1 MRVVALAVCVAW
13 GCGPVNYISQ
23 VSFKASSAVEA
34 ARAAQAERYAP
45 YEYTSAVEYLHKA
58 KEEAGYADHQAA
70 VRFGQ
75 KAEEM
80 AEKAKKLALE
90 ASKGKGD
97 NESPPQI
104 EIKEATP

>member
-1 MRVVALAVCVAW
+1 MRAVALAVCLAW
-13 GCGPVNYISQ
+13 ACGPVNYISQ
-23 VSFKASSAVEA
+23 VSLKASNAVEA

-70 VRFGQ
+70 VHFGQ

-80 AEKAKKLALE
+80 AEKAKKVALE
-90 ASKGKGD
+90 AAKGKGD
-97 NESPPQI
+97 NEPPPD
-104 EIKEATP
+104 IKEATP